1 MDQYYG
7 TLTTTKRCRS
17 PPPDVAIDHC
27 LPPYSAEKN
36 AELKLWFE
44 RSSRTIQTVST
55 SEVKAYQ

>member
-36 AELKLWFE
+36 AELKTWFE
-44 RSSRTIQTVST
+44 RSSLVQY
-55 SEVKAYQ
+55 KQ